1 MILCWQ
7 HEQNFL
13 KCDRIKISDTS
24 ENKNMSCKNK
34 EWFKFGLRMCSTKF
48 CPKRSWTNISE
59 NGEENGQKMIMK
71 KMKLKLKSVSSII
84 MKLRIEMKIKMK
96 TRIKVMV
103 IKELKL
109 NVTN

>member
-1 MILCWQ
+1 
-7 HEQNFL
+7 
-13 KCDRIKISDTS
+13 
-24 ENKNMSCKNK
+24 
-34 EWFKFGLRMCSTKF
+34 
-48 CPKRSWTNISE
+48 
-59 NGEENGQKMIMK
+59 
-71 KMKLKLKSVSSII
+71 